1 MNKAEINM
9 KLPSLNEYIAVC
21 RKNQYEAAKFKRDI
35 EDQICLFINR
45 LPEFHSPVT
54 IQFTW
59 YEKDLRRDAD
69 NIAAGKKFIL
79 DALVKAGKL
88 PNDSRRWVVGFTD
101 EFITAKET
109 KVVIYVKELNE
120 W

>member
-1 MNKAEINM
+1 M

-21 RKNQYEAAKFKRDI
+21 RKNQYAAAKFKRDI

-45 LPEFHSPVT
+45 LPVFTHPVV
-54 IQFTW
+54 IQFSW
-59 YEKDLRRDAD
+59 FEKDMKRDAD

-79 DALVKAGKL
+79 DALVKSGKL
-88 PNDSRRWVVGFTD
+88 PNDSRKWVVGFTD

-109 KVVIYVKELNE
+109 KVIIYVKELNE
-120 W
+120 